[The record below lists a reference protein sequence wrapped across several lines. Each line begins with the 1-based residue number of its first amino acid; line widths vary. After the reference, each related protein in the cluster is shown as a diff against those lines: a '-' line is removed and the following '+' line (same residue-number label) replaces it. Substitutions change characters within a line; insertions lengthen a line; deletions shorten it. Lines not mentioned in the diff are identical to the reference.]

1 MVAVVESEYLQH
13 RFLRLFKHFL
23 KMLHDFLF
31 FLFFSMSSKTVF
43 FSAAPAVAAAFYPQ
57 VDSASIKPTPVGGT

>member
-23 KMLHDFLF
+23 KMLRDFLF
-31 FLFFSMSSKTVF
+31 FIFFLCLPKQC
-43 FSAAPAVAAAFYPQ
+43 FSVQPLPLQ
-57 VDSASIKPTPVGGT
+57 QLSIHR